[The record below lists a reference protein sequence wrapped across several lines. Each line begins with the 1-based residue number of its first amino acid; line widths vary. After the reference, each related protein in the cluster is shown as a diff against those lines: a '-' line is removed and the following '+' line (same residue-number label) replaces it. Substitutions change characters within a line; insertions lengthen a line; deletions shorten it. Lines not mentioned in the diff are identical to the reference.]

1 WFDAA
6 ALDYVPSVTC
16 VGHATVSTGA
26 DPRVHGVPGNRPFI
40 FGKLQ
45 DPFTGMKPDACR
57 IPTLADDWDSLTAGK
72 AVIAVQGST
81 PRATVALAGHGAA
94 RAGGHK
100 IVMAMYDEGR
110 VGWTTN
116 PSCYRLPLYL
126 ATISDSARLEA
137 RPTVWMGDTIRR
149 GDEYARTSMFA
160 GFQAAALLQIF
171 RRENIGR
178 DTIPDLLLVNFKTP
192 DYVSHKYGPQSAQ

>member
-1 WFDAA
+1 HFPVPGTMTGRPLASAIAGAPSRPRAVVLIVLDGMGRATWDGAERVIPTLSRLRREGAWFDAA

-26 DPRVHGVPGNRPFI
+26 DPRVQGVPGNRPFI

-57 IPTLADDWDSLTAGK
+57 IHTLADDWDSLTAGR

-94 RAGGHK
+94 RAGGH
-100 IVMAMYDEGR
+100 
-110 VGWTTN
+110 
-116 PSCYRLPLYL
+116 
-126 ATISDSARLEA
+126 
-137 RPTVWMGDTIRR
+137 
-149 GDEYARTSMFA
+149 
-160 GFQAAALLQIF
+160 
-171 RRENIGR
+171 
-178 DTIPDLLLVNFKTP
+178 
-192 DYVSHKYGPQSAQ
+192 